1 MSVLLDTNIIV
12 DLLNGHQEARDYLKT
27 LTKLN
32 VSSITVYEVLA
43 GCIDERA
50 GQLNVAEMLFGNCNI
65 IPVDAGISS
74 RASGYQRR
82 WKQKR
87 KMANFLIEATAEE
100 FGLELATRNQRD
112 FRTAKTVTPYE
123 L

>member
-1 MSVLLDTNIIV
+1 MSVLLDTNIVV
-12 DLLNGHQEARDYLKT
+12 DLLNGHRQARDYLKT

-43 GCIDERA
+43 GCVEARSA
-50 GQLNVAEMLFGNCNI
+50 QLNVAEILLNNCNV
-65 IPVDAGISS
+65 IPVNERI
-74 RASGYQRR
+74 ASKAASYQRR

-87 KMANFLIEATAEE
+87 KMADFLIEATAEE

-112 FRTAKTVTPYE
+112 FRTAKTVAPYA